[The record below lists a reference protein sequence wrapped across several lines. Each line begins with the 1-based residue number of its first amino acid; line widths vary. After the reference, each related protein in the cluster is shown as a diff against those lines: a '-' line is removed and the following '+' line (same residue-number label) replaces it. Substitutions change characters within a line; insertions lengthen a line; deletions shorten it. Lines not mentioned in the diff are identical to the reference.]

1 MKRVSTVSIRAVAV
15 ALFVYSAYATITL
28 PVGIGEAVLWDHLI
42 RPPIAEAFRSSD
54 AWLGLGYA
62 IVAKRAI
69 GLFRLSE
76 FSLRLPAVLSGL
88 VCAWFL
94 WRKPRPLFAAI
105 YVGASLAGWFSRAE
119 GQGMALAFCSLG
131 LFGLAIAA
139 SPAYIVVLVFFHRIN
154 EIERIVIP
162 AVALAFAFLVLPASH
177 GEWPGPKPPVGSREA
192 ENFRSAVQKLR
203 NRGPLQ
209 VGADPEVLPLLEYYR
224 ARFRQRDWTVLMQRG
239 QGWWFSTSG
248 TVEQIK

>member
-1 MKRVSTVSIRAVAV
+1 
-15 ALFVYSAYATITL
+15 LFVYSVYTAVTRPA
-28 PVGIGEAVLWDHLI
+28 GIGEAVLWDHLI
-42 RPPIAEAFRSSD
+42 RPPLAEAFRSSD
-54 AWLGLGYA
+54 AWLGLAYA

-76 FSLRLPAVLSGL
+76 FSLRLPAVLSSL
-88 VCAWFL
+88 ICAWFL
-94 WRKPRPLFAAI
+94 WRKPRPVFAAL
-105 YVGASLAGWFSRAE
+105 YVGAAFAGWFSSAQ

-139 SPAYIVVLVFFHRIN
+139 SPAFIVVLVFFHRIN

-162 AVALAFAFLVLPASH
+162 TVALAFALLILPASH
-177 GEWPGPKPPVGSREA
+177 GALPGPKPPVGSREA
-192 ENFRSAVQKLR
+192 ENFRSAVQTLR

-209 VGADPEVLPLLEYYR
+209 VGADPEVLPLLEFYR
-224 ARFRQRDWTVLMQRG
+224 ARLRQRDWTILMQRG

-248 TVEQIK
+248 AVEQIK